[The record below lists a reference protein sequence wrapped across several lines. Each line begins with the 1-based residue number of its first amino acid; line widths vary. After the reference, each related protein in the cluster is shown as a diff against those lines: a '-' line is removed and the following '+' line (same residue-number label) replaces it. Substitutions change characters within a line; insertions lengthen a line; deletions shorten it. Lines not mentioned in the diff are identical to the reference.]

1 MTSIGIQQKENR
13 TIIWSYKMDFDAVLL
28 SPRREKMLQQGYW
41 LNKTI
46 LHSLNEAVYQYPDQ
60 VALVSYKTEDKT
72 EKSFTY
78 QEMLHTVNKISLG
91 LKRLGIQKQD
101 VVSCQLPNWWEFT
114 LLYIACRSIGAV
126 LNPLMP
132 IFRER
137 ELSFILKHTES
148 KILIVPKVFRK
159 FDHEKLAYQLQKNI
173 ESLEHVVVIG
183 GDGENSFEALL
194 LNHGLEND
202 SASVNTLDDASITAD
217 DIAQLIFTSGTTGE
231 PKGVMHTENTL
242 FFIITEYAKR
252 LHLNKDDVILM
263 GSPMAHQTGFMYGLI
278 MPLLIKAKVVLQD
291 VWDVN
296 TAIDLIHKHEVTFT
310 MASTPF
316 LNDLSEAVLDTQ
328 QSLDSLKIF
337 LCAGAPIPSTLVQKA
352 RKNMGVKVIS
362 AWGMTE
368 CGAVT
373 MTCPEDDDE
382 RSFNTDGIP
391 LPGVEVKIVDDQGEV
406 LPAHQSGTLM
416 IRSCSNFG
424 GYLKR
429 PHLNE
434 TDENDWFDTGDIAYL
449 DEQGYIRI
457 AGRKKDVIIRGG
469 EKIPVAEIE
478 SLIYL
483 HPDIA
488 MVALVPYPD
497 ERMGEKA
504 CAIVK
509 LKEGAAQI
517 ELKDLVDFL
526 KKHNLANQ
534 YLPERLQVW
543 GDIPMTPSGKI
554 QKFKLRDLLQQSTK
568 A

>member
-1 MTSIGIQQKENR
+1 
-13 TIIWSYKMDFDAVLL
+13 MDFDAVLL
-28 SPRREKMLQQGYW
+28 PPRREKMLQEGYW

-46 LHSLNEAVYQYPDQ
+46 LDSLNEAVYQYPDK
-60 VALVSYKTEDKT
+60 VALVSYKIEDQS

-78 QEMLHTVNKISLG
+78 REMLHTANKISLG
-91 LKRLGIQKQD
+91 LKRLGVQKQD
-101 VVSCQLPNWWEFT
+101 IVSCQLPNWWEFT
-114 LLYIACRSIGAV
+114 LLYIACRRIGAV

-137 ELSFILKHTES
+137 ELSFMLKHTES
-148 KILIVPKVFRK
+148 KVLIVPKVFRK
-159 FDHEKLAYQLQKNI
+159 FDHEKLAYQLHKNI
-173 ESLEHVVVIG
+173 ESLEHVVVVG
-183 GDGENSFEALL
+183 GEGENSFEKLL
-194 LNHGLEND
+194 LNHGLDND
-202 SASVNTLDDASITAD
+202 PQILNTLNDVTITAD
-217 DIAQLIFTSGTTGE
+217 DIAQLVFTSGTTGE
-231 PKGVMHTENTL
+231 PKGVMHTANTL
-242 FFIITEYAKR
+242 FSNIVPYAKR
-252 LHLNKDDVILM
+252 LHLSKDDVIFM

-278 MPLLIKAKVVLQD
+278 MPVLLKAKAVLQD

-296 TAIDLIHKHEVTFT
+296 IAIDLIHKHEVTFT

-328 QSLDSLKIF
+328 QSLDSLKLF

-352 RKNMGVKVIS
+352 RQNMGVKVIS

-373 MTCPEDDDE
+373 TTRPEDDDE
-382 RSFNTDGIP
+382 RSFNTDGLP
-391 LPGVEVKIVDDQGEV
+391 LPGVEVKIVDDHGEV
-406 LPAHQSGTLM
+406 LPPHQSGTLM

-424 GYLKR
+424 GYMKR

-434 TDENDWFDTGDIAYL
+434 TSEDGWFDPGDIAYL

-469 EKIPVAEIE
+469 ENIPVAEVE

-488 MVALVPYPD
+488 TVALVPYPD

-509 LKEGAAQI
+509 LKEGAHTI
-517 ELKDLVDFL
+517 VLKDLVDFL
-526 KKHNLANQ
+526 KRHNLANQ
-534 YLPERLQVW
+534 YLPERLEVW
-543 GDIPMTPSGKI
+543 EDIPMTPSGKI
-554 QKFKLRDLLQQSTK
+554 QKFKLRDLLQQSAK
-568 A
+568 V

>member
-1 MTSIGIQQKENR
+1 
-13 TIIWSYKMDFDAVLL
+13 MDFDAVLL
-28 SPRREKMLQQGYW
+28 PPRRGKMLQEGYW

-46 LHSLNEAVYQYPDQ
+46 LDSLNEAVYQYPDK
-60 VALVSYKTEDKT
+60 VALVSYKIEDQS

-78 QEMLHTVNKISLG
+78 REMLHTANKISLG
-91 LKRLGIQKQD
+91 LKRLGVQKQD
-101 VVSCQLPNWWEFT
+101 IVSCQLPNWWEFT
-114 LLYIACRSIGAV
+114 LLYIACRRIGAV

-137 ELSFILKHTES
+137 ELSFMLKHTES
-148 KILIVPKVFRK
+148 KVLIVPKVFRK

-173 ESLEHVVVIG
+173 ESLEHVVVVG
-183 GDGENSFEALL
+183 GEGENSFEKLL
-194 LNHGLEND
+194 LNHGLDND
-202 SASVNTLDDASITAD
+202 PQILNTLNDVTITAD
-217 DIAQLIFTSGTTGE
+217 DIAQLVFTSGTTGE
-231 PKGVMHTENTL
+231 PKGVMHTANTL
-242 FFIITEYAKR
+242 FSNIVPYAKR
-252 LHLNKDDVILM
+252 LHLSKDDVIFM

-278 MPLLIKAKVVLQD
+278 MPVLLKAKAVLQD

-328 QSLDSLKIF
+328 QSLDSLKLF

-352 RKNMGVKVIS
+352 RQNMGVKVIS

-373 MTCPEDDDE
+373 TTRPEDDDE
-382 RSFNTDGIP
+382 RSFNTDGLP
-391 LPGVEVKIVDDQGEV
+391 LPGVEVKIVDDHGEV
-406 LPAHQSGTLM
+406 LPPHQSGTLM

-424 GYLKR
+424 GYMKR

-434 TDENDWFDTGDIAYL
+434 TSEDGWFDTGDIAYL

-469 EKIPVAEIE
+469 ENIPVAEVE

-488 MVALVPYPD
+488 TVALVPYPD

-509 LKEGAAQI
+509 LKEGAHTI
-517 ELKDLVDFL
+517 VLKDLVDFL
-526 KKHNLANQ
+526 KRHNLANQ
-534 YLPERLQVW
+534 YLPERLEVW
-543 GDIPMTPSGKI
+543 EDIPMTPSGKI
-554 QKFKLRDLLQQSTK
+554 QKFKLRDLLQQSAK
-568 A
+568 V

>member
-1 MTSIGIQQKENR
+1 
-13 TIIWSYKMDFDAVLL
+13 MDFDAVLL

-46 LHSLNEAVYQYPDQ
+46 FQSLNEAVYQYPDK
-60 VALVSYKTEDKT
+60 VALVSYKTEDKS

-78 QEMLHTVNKISLG
+78 QEILNTVNKISLG
-91 LKRLGIQKQD
+91 LKHLGVQKQD

-114 LLYIACRSIGAV
+114 LLYIACRRIGAV

-137 ELSFILKHTES
+137 ELSFMLKHTES
-148 KILIVPKVFRK
+148 KVFIVPKVFRK

-173 ESLEHVVVIG
+173 ESLEHVVVVG
-183 GDGENSFEALL
+183 GDGENSFEELL
-194 LNHGLEND
+194 LNHGLDPNPKILNTLND
-202 SASVNTLDDASITAD
+202 SAITAD
-217 DIAQLIFTSGTTGE
+217 DIAQLVFTSGTTGE
-231 PKGVMHTENTL
+231 PKAVMHTENTL
-242 FFIITEYAKR
+242 FSNIVEYAKR
-252 LHLNKDDVILM
+252 LHLGKDDVILM

-278 MPLLIKAKVVLQD
+278 MPLLLKAKAVLQD

-296 TAIDLIHKHEVTFT
+296 AAIDLIHKYEVTFT

-316 LNDLSEAVLDTQ
+316 LNDLSEAVLETQ
-328 QSLDSLKIF
+328 QSLDSLKLF

-352 RKNMGVKVIS
+352 RQNIGVKVIS

-373 MTCPEDDDE
+373 TTRPEDDDE
-382 RSFNTDGIP
+382 RSFSTDGIP

-406 LPAHQSGTLM
+406 LPPHQSGMLM

-434 TDENDWFDTGDIAYL
+434 TNENDWFDTGDIAYL

-469 EKIPVAEIE
+469 EKIPVAEVE

-483 HPDIA
+483 HPNIA
-488 MVALVPYPD
+488 TVALVPYPD

-509 LKEGAAQI
+509 LKEDAPQI
-517 ELKDLVDFL
+517 VLKDLVDFL

-534 YLPERLQVW
+534 YLPERLEVW
-543 GDIPMTPSGKI
+543 NDIPMTPSGKI
-554 QKFKLRDLLQQSTK
+554 QKFKIRELLQQSANT
-568 A
+568 

>member
-1 MTSIGIQQKENR
+1 
-13 TIIWSYKMDFDAVLL
+13 MDFDAVLL
-28 SPRREKMLQQGYW
+28 PPRREKMLQEGYW

-46 LHSLNEAVYQYPDQ
+46 LDSLNEAVYQYPDK
-60 VALVSYKTEDKT
+60 VALVSYKIEDQS

-78 QEMLHTVNKISLG
+78 REMLHTANKISLG
-91 LKRLGIQKQD
+91 LKRLGVQKQD
-101 VVSCQLPNWWEFT
+101 IVSCQLPNWWEFT
-114 LLYIACRSIGAV
+114 LLYIACRRIGAV

-137 ELSFILKHTES
+137 ELSFMLKHTES
-148 KILIVPKVFRK
+148 KVLIVPKVFRK

-173 ESLEHVVVIG
+173 ESLEHVVVVG
-183 GDGENSFEALL
+183 GEGENSFEKLL
-194 LNHGLEND
+194 LNHGLDND
-202 SASVNTLDDASITAD
+202 PQILNTLNDVTITAD
-217 DIAQLIFTSGTTGE
+217 DIAQLVFTSGTTGE
-231 PKGVMHTENTL
+231 PKGVMHTANTL
-242 FFIITEYAKR
+242 FSNIVPYAKR
-252 LHLNKDDVILM
+252 LHLSKDDVIFM

-278 MPLLIKAKVVLQD
+278 MPVLLKAKAVLQD

-296 TAIDLIHKHEVTFT
+296 IAIDLIHKHEVTFT

-316 LNDLSEAVLDTQ
+316 LNDLSEAVLDTH
-328 QSLDSLKIF
+328 QSLDSLKLF

-352 RKNMGVKVIS
+352 RQNMGVKVIS

-373 MTCPEDDDE
+373 TTRPEDDDE
-382 RSFNTDGIP
+382 RSFNTDGLP
-391 LPGVEVKIVDDQGEV
+391 LPGVEVKIVDNHGDV
-406 LPAHQSGTLM
+406 LPPHQSGTLM

-424 GYLKR
+424 GYMKR

-434 TDENDWFDTGDIAYL
+434 TSEDGWFDTGDIAYL

-469 EKIPVAEIE
+469 ENIPVAEVE

-488 MVALVPYPD
+488 TVALVPYPD

-509 LKEGAAQI
+509 LKEGAHTI
-517 ELKDLVDFL
+517 MLKDLVDFL
-526 KKHNLANQ
+526 KRHNLANQ
-534 YLPERLQVW
+534 YLPERLEVW
-543 GDIPMTPSGKI
+543 DDIPMTPSGKI

-568 A
+568 V

>member
-1 MTSIGIQQKENR
+1 M
-13 TIIWSYKMDFDAVLL
+13 
-28 SPRREKMLQQGYW
+28 
-41 LNKTI
+41 
-46 LHSLNEAVYQYPDQ
+46 
-60 VALVSYKTEDKT
+60 VSYKTEDKS

-78 QEMLHTVNKISLG
+78 REMLHTANKIALG
-91 LKRLGIQKQD
+91 LKRLGVQKQD
-101 VVSCQLPNWWEFT
+101 IVSCQLPNWWEFT
-114 LLYIACRSIGAV
+114 LLYIACRRIGAV

-137 ELSFILKHTES
+137 ELSFMLKHTES
-148 KILIVPKVFRK
+148 KVFIVPKVFRK

-173 ESLEHVVVIG
+173 GSIEHVVVIG
-183 GDGENSFEALL
+183 GEGENNFEKLL
-194 LNHGLEND
+194 LNHGLDND
-202 SASVNTLDDASITAD
+202 PQILNTLNDVTITAD
-217 DIAQLIFTSGTTGE
+217 DIAQLVFTSGTTGE
-231 PKGVMHTENTL
+231 PKGVMHTANTL
-242 FFIITEYAKR
+242 FSNIVPYAKR
-252 LHLNKDDVILM
+252 LHLGKDDVILM

-278 MPLLIKAKVVLQD
+278 MPVLLKAKAVLQD

-316 LNDLSEAVLDTQ
+316 LNDLSEAVLDTHH
-328 QSLDSLKIF
+328 SLDSLKLF

-352 RKNMGVKVIS
+352 RQNMGVKVIS

-373 MTCPEDDDE
+373 MTRPEDDDE
-382 RSFNTDGIP
+382 RSFNTDGLP
-391 LPGVEVKIVDDQGEV
+391 LPGVEVKIVDEHGDI
-406 LPAHQSGTLM
+406 LPPHQSGTLM

-434 TDENDWFDTGDIAYL
+434 TNEDDWFDTGDIAYQ

-469 EKIPVAEIE
+469 ENIPVAEVE

-488 MVALVPYPD
+488 TVALVPYPD

-509 LKEGAAQI
+509 LKEGAKQI
-517 ELKDLVDFL
+517 VLKDLIDFL
-526 KKHNLANQ
+526 KLHNLANQ
-534 YLPERLQVW
+534 YLPERLEVW
-543 GDIPMTPSGKI
+543 DDIPMTPSGKI
-554 QKFKLRDLLQQSTK
+554 QKFKLRELLKT
-568 A
+568 AITA